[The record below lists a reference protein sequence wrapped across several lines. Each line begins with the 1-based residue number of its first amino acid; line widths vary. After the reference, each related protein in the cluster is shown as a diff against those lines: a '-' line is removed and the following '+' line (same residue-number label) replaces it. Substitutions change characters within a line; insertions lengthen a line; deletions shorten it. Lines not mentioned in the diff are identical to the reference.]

1 MLAVAHTVLYVPVP
15 QLEPYI
21 RWRHQHEGPEWL
33 SPEGDHV
40 HAHVTVLGPF
50 VPEADLTP
58 VHDADLTALI
68 GGVAAFDFTLREIRV
83 FPSGLVHLRP
93 EPAEPFTRLTAA
105 VAGRYPQHP
114 PYAGEFDPVP
124 HLSLCALGPGR
135 DVPLVQEELSD
146 VLPVRASA
154 EEVRLVRYAEHGTRT
169 LRSYRLGGPGR

>member
-1 MLAVAHTVLYVPVP
+1 MAHTVLYVPVP

-33 SPEGDHV
+33 SPEDDHV

-58 VHDADLTALI
+58 EHDADLAALI
-68 GGVAAFDFTLREIRV
+68 GGVPAFAFTLREIRV
-83 FPSGLVHLRP
+83 FPTGLVHLRP

-105 VAGRYPQHP
+105 VAGRYPEHP

-124 HLSLCALGPGR
+124 HLSLCALAPGR
-135 DVPLVQEELSD
+135 DVPLVREELAD

-169 LRSYRLGGPGR
+169 LRRYPLAGSGR